1 MRIRTFLLR
10 TFSHLV
16 STLPLSIYQFGI
28 FLCYFFIIFLVNFF
42 VNFFVK
48 NIFSSLLCHFDFKYI
63 SNRFMDHFFS
73 NLVVSNVRF
82 RELAVIMV
90 LAIHDRRRQRKMLR
104 RWILLMKWKLMKWK
118 LKG

>member
-1 MRIRTFLLR
+1 
-10 TFSHLV
+10 
-16 STLPLSIYQFGI
+16 
-28 FLCYFFIIFLVNFF
+28 
-42 VNFFVK
+42 
-48 NIFSSLLCHFDFKYI
+48 
-63 SNRFMDHFFS
+63 MDHFFS

-104 RWILLMKWKLMKWK
+104 PRILLMKWKLMKWK